1 MDWLQGTSMVET
13 LFVCL
18 FACLLVCLFV
28 YFLRHFVGNCLVKFL
43 KSSPRIYVYSL
54 VFFGSLTVCSGKNAF
69 YYDLPTCIKHGDFP

>member
-1 MDWLQGTSMVET
+1 MVET

-18 FACLLVCLFV
+18 FACLLACLFVCLFV

-43 KSSPRIYVYSL
+43 KLSPRIYVYSL